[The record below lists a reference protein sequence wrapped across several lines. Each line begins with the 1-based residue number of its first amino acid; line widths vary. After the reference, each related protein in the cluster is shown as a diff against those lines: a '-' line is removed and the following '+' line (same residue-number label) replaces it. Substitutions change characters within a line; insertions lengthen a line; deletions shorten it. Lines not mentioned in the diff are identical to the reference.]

1 MGLCVTFVSGLRR
14 CGKSTL
20 IRAMIDQLW
29 KRPPHY
35 IRLVKSGGDKT
46 RPPPSAKP
54 NGDCGVATARWLEY
68 DDERIFE
75 LLGETLTALHKQDR
89 YGSVVVE
96 ADAEPILRWAY
107 PYDHRVFVMPVP
119 ESLGDIFR
127 DPQRAA
133 VELQRVLDDTQAFAS
148 EIFGLF
154 SDELMD
160 DGDTHEERSA
170 LSKTQLRGFL
180 HSPLGD
186 ELATRIQLSPPYHGL
201 VESDLIIIND
211 KVGAPTQDTPTCIR
225 RIERLL
231 DRIRL
236 ASGRANQLFHCDPL
250 DFSSSTGKRL
260 LKALKPMCL
269 GGK

>member
-14 CGKSTL
+14 SGKSTL
-20 IRAMIDQLW
+20 IRAMVDQLW

-35 IRLVKSGGDKT
+35 LRLVKAGGDKT
-46 RPPPSAKP
+46 RPPAAAKP
-54 NGDCGVATARWLEY
+54 TNDCGVASARWLEY

-75 LLGETLTALHKQDR
+75 LLSDALTALHKQDR
-89 YGSVVVE
+89 FGSVVIE

-119 ESLGDIFR
+119 KALADIFR
-127 DPQRAA
+127 DPERAA
-133 VELQRVLDDTQAFAS
+133 IELQRVLDDTQAFAS

-154 SDELMD
+154 SDDLVDEAEA
-160 DGDTHEERSA
+160 HEERKA
-170 LSKTQLRGFL
+170 LSRTQLRGFL

-201 VESDLIIIND
+201 VESDLIIVNTQ
-211 KVGAPTQDTPTCIR
+211 VGAPTEETATCLR

-231 DRIRL
+231 ERLRL
-236 ASGRANQLFHCDPL
+236 ASGRTTQLFHCDPL
-250 DFSSSTGKRL
+250 DFSTPNGVRL
-260 LKALKPMCL
+260 LQSLKPMCL